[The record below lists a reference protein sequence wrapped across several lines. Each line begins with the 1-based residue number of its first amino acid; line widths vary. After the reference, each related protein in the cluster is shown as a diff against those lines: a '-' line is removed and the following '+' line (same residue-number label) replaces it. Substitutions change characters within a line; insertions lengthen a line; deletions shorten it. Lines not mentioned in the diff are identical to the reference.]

1 MKTISQHYFITGASS
16 GIGYAL
22 SEKLAADGHKL
33 SVLARRTD
41 RLEALA
47 AAHPNLLALSCDVT
61 DEAAIHASV
70 KTAMAHHGPVDV
82 AVLNAGIY
90 QPQDSRE
97 MEPDIYARHMDV
109 NYMGVVRSIAALLPD
124 MLARKHG
131 HLALMA
137 SVAGYRGLPLAAA
150 YSPTK
155 AAVIALAESMMFD
168 LRDSGVKLQIINPG
182 FVETEA
188 TDVNQFEMPD
198 IISAETAADEIIA
211 GLQADQFEIAFPRSF
226 VRKMRILRLLPN
238 RWYFRLMQKVI
249 SK

>member
-22 SEKLAADGHKL
+22 SEKLVADGHKL

-47 AAHPNLLALSCDVT
+47 AEHPNLLALSCDVT
-61 DEAAIHASV
+61 DEAAIRASV
-70 KTAMAHHGPVDV
+70 KTAMEHHGPVDV

-211 GLQADQFEIAFPRSF
+211 GLQTDQFEIAFPRSF